1 MTSSQNMK
9 KEKSFNIKSELLN
22 DNLETIYPVYLNFK
36 ELVTDYNLN
45 LDTDDEF
52 DIQIL
57 FESLYLNALYY
68 WEEIYPKFVLD
79 PIKKEI
85 TEAFIEAQKTNFKL
99 KEHSKFEEKIYLIHY
114 YILQYFSI
122 GIKPYHEHE
131 SFPNLGLKTANSG
144 NLNLL
149 LYNLFTELWH
159 ELKIDSLID
168 YELFDERSEFYN
180 IEVKLLSDFLSKCWN
195 EAKLKTNVKSIGILV
210 ESTAVG
216 QTYSLDENRV
226 LKDYDDNPM
235 Y

>member
-1 MTSSQNMK
+1 MK

-85 TEAFIEAQKTNFKL
+85 TEVAQGKV
-99 KEHSKFEEKIYLIHY
+99 SRVD
-114 YILQYFSI
+114 
-122 GIKPYHEHE
+122 
-131 SFPNLGLKTANSG
+131 
-144 NLNLL
+144 NLL
-149 LYNLFTELWH
+149 KNAPHCH
-159 ELKIDSLID
+159 EYLLQAEWSHPYTRAEAAYPLAWVKKKK
-168 YELFDERSEFYN
+168 YWPPVARVDEAYGDRNF
-180 IEVKLLSDFLSKCWN
+180 CCH
-195 EAKLKTNVKSIGILV
+195 
-210 ESTAVG
+210 
-216 QTYSLDENRV
+216 
-226 LKDYDDNPM
+226 
-235 Y
+235 